1 MASIFDKKAFNAEV
15 FGRYVDT
22 VSDLRRNELLKAGVF
37 RVRNDIKAM
46 FPDQTGGNYAMIP
59 MKAPI
64 GGDAVNYDGSTDITS
79 NSRKTYTQGMVVVGR
94 AKGFT
99 EKDFSYDITGGND
112 FLPVASEV
120 AHYWDNVDQDTILSI
135 LKGIFS
141 MTGGDNAKFV
151 SEHTTDISGAATA
164 EAQVVG
170 ATTLNSAIQKAT
182 GDNKN
187 IFKVAIM
194 HSVVATHLENL
205 NLLNYL
211 KYTDANGVQRDLGL
225 ATWNGRLVLIDDNM
239 PVEDV
244 AESTTGAKDGYTKY
258 TTYILGTDAFDY
270 VDCGVKEPY
279 EMDRNAAK
287 NGGETTLYTRQRK
300 LFAPHGISY
309 APTAIPLSPLNS
321 SLEAGA
327 SWTLAHDSDASSKSY
342 FPHKAVP
349 IARIISRG

>member
-1 MASIFDKKAFNAEV
+1 MASIFDAKAFNAEV
-15 FGRYVDT
+15 FGKYVDT

-64 GGDAVNYDGSTDITS
+64 GGDAVNYDGSTNITA
-79 NSRKTYTQGMVVVGR
+79 NSRKTYMQGMVVVGR
-94 AKGFT
+94 AKGFV

-151 SEHTTDISGAATA
+151 SEHTTDISGASSAD
-164 EAQVVG
+164 AQVVG

-194 HSVVATHLENL
+194 HSIVATHLENL

-211 KYTDANGVQRDLGL
+211 KYTDANGIQRDLGL

-239 PVEDV
+239 PTEDV

-258 TTYILGTDAFDY
+258 TTYILGTDAFEY
-270 VDCGVKEPY
+270 VDCGVKVPY
-279 EMDRNAAK
+279 EMDRDAAK

-300 LFAPHGISY
+300 LLAPKGISY
-309 APTAIPLSPLNS
+309 APTNIPLSPLAS